1 MKYLIIIISLFFNFS
16 VYAEIKISDVKEAL
30 KEDDVGKLKIENN
43 FHNRNARHATNPI
56 SISNFSIIGD
66 KSIRF
71 EQNHGEC
78 SPKDCKRESER
89 VELIYEE
96 IKWKT
101 ERWYRFY
108 IYIPKESSLL
118 APASMTIMQ
127 WKRLL
132 PNKDAKR
139 VLIMF
144 RHHFPGL
151 VFNFNGDNFPDSY
164 IVLKKNEDLIGN
176 WTEIIFNTNWH
187 PDPKKGF
194 AKVWIDGHLKV
205 DFKGRMND
213 KKHGKVIN
221 LRHGLYI
228 GNLDKYREAFNK
240 KKHPQRIIF
249 FDGIKREKSCMKLIN
264 NKNKCKELL
273 SQSIDLHEF
282 FDYVQTDKKLTG
294 DRITKASIKKL
305 EDYYNNNF
313 TGYFFPKNKNK
324 NFTQEEIDFLMTA
337 KGDDE
342 KCIRDQFFSGL
353 DLLRKDTIFHERYF
367 RWEVYSVLKEIVK
380 DCLN

>member
-1 MKYLIIIISLFFNFS
+1 
-16 VYAEIKISDVKEAL
+16 
-30 KEDDVGKLKIENN
+30 
-43 FHNRNARHATNPI
+43 
-56 SISNFSIIGD
+56 
-66 KSIRF
+66 
-71 EQNHGEC
+71 
-78 SPKDCKRESER
+78 
-89 VELIYEE
+89 
-96 IKWKT
+96 
-101 ERWYRFY
+101 
-108 IYIPKESSLL
+108 
-118 APASMTIMQ
+118 
-127 WKRLL
+127 
-132 PNKDAKR
+132 
-139 VLIMF
+139 
-144 RHHFPGL
+144 
-151 VFNFNGDNFPDSY
+151 
-164 IVLKKNEDLIGN
+164 
-176 WTEIIFNTNWH
+176 
-187 PDPKKGF
+187 
-194 AKVWIDGHLKV
+194 
-205 DFKGRMND
+205 
-213 KKHGKVIN
+213 
-221 LRHGLYI
+221 LYI
-228 GNLDKYREAFNK
+228 SNLDKYREAFNK

-282 FDYVQTDKKLTG
+282 FDYVQTDKKLIG

-324 NFTQEEIDFLMTA
+324 YFTQEEIDFLMTA